1 MYIRFETGNNH
12 KEEKTIPKSV
22 IEVNPSL
29 KGMLICRN
37 SYTDHY
43 GQNVYAGE
51 FKTIFVNSVP
61 AVKKELFIVTKWGD
75 GKGSNLRQ
83 EIKII
88 DPENSLAI
96 FNSQH
101 LEEDFDLKN
110 IYHEHVIVGQVTNL
124 LLPRTGRYL
133 VEVYLAGEIKGKTYI
148 NVTLG

>member
-1 MYIRFETGNNH
+1 MYIKFETEKNY
-12 KEEKTIPKSV
+12 KEEKSIPKNV
-22 IEVNPSL
+22 TEVDPAL
-29 KGMLICRN
+29 KGILICRKA
-37 SYTDHY
+37 YADHY
-43 GQNVYAGE
+43 GDNIYAGE

-61 AVKKELFIVTKWGD
+61 AVKRELFIVTKWGD
-75 GKGSNLRQ
+75 GEGTNLRQ

-101 LEEDFDLKN
+101 LEEDFDLNN

-124 LLPRTGRYL
+124 LLPRTGRYK
-133 VEVYLAGEIKGKTYI
+133 VEISLAGELKGKTYI